1 MAAAVDLAFRWDG
14 PADAPVLVLSHA
26 IGTSMALW
34 EPQVPPLSQRLRVLR
49 YDHRGHGRSPVPEGP
64 YTIEDLGRD
73 FLRLLDHLG
82 LRSVAFCGLSLG
94 GMVGMW
100 LGANAPDRIN
110 RLVLCCT
117 AARMLRPEDYASRA
131 ARVRKDGL
139 DPIADLVI
147 SRWFSQGFASAHPE
161 TVASIRSLFL
171 STNPEG
177 YAATCE
183 ALAVMDLRDEIT
195 RITAPTLVIAGGE
208 DQATPVQQAEQIAA
222 AIPGAR
228 LSVIPGAGHLA
239 NIEAPDAIVRA
250 VLDDAQWLATFKRR
264 RGRRGQSRALPE

>member
-34 EPQVPPLSQRLRVLR
+34 EPQVAPVSQRFRLLR
-49 YDHRGHGRSPVPEGP
+49 YDHRGHGRSPVPAGP
-64 YTIEDLGRD
+64 YTIEELGRD
-73 FLRLLDHLG
+73 FLRLLDR
-82 LRSVAFCGLSLG
+82 LRIGNVATFCGLSLG

-100 LGANAPDRIN
+100 LGANAPGRIN
-110 RLVLCCT
+110 RFVLCCT
-117 AARMLRPEDYASRA
+117 APRMLRPEDYTSRA
-131 ARVRKDGL
+131 ARVRRDGL

-147 SRWFSQGFASAHPE
+147 SRWFSQGFASTQPE

-183 ALAVMDLRDEIT
+183 ALAAMDLRGEIT
-195 RITAPTLVIAGGE
+195 RITAPTLVLAGGE

-228 LSVIPGAGHLA
+228 LSVISGTGHLA
-239 NIEAPDAIVRA
+239 NIEEPDVIVRA
-250 VLDDAQWLATFKRR
+250 LLDMA
-264 RGRRGQSRALPE
+264 

>member
-1 MAAAVDLAFRWDG
+1 MAAAVDLAFSWDG
-14 PADAPVLVLSHA
+14 PADAPVVVLSHA

-34 EPQVPPLSQRLRVLR
+34 DPQVAPLSQRLRVLR
-49 YDHRGHGRSPVPEGP
+49 YDHRGHGRSPVPAGP

-73 FLRLLDHLG
+73 FLRLLDRLN
-82 LRSVAFCGLSLG
+82 LASVSFCGLSLG

-100 LGANAPDRIN
+100 LGANAPERID

-117 AARMLRPEDYASRA
+117 AARMLRPEDYATRA
-131 ARVRKDGL
+131 ARVRKDGPE
-139 DPIADLVI
+139 PIAGMVI
-147 SRWFSQGFASAHPE
+147 GRWFSQGFAASHPQE
-161 TVASIRSLFL
+161 VASIRSLFL

-183 ALAVMDLRDEIT
+183 ALAAMDLRDEIG
-195 RITAPTLVIAGGE
+195 RITAQTLVIAGGE

-239 NIEAPDAIVRA
+239 NIEAPEAIVKA
-250 VLDDAQWLATFKRR
+250 INGD
-264 RGRRGQSRALPE
+264 G